1 MRVHYDSDIHLEFMK
16 KIPKIQVMADV
27 LCLAGDI
34 GYPFSG
40 IYKDFLIKMSTSFK
54 KVFLIAGNHE
64 YYNKDRDMHTIEQL
78 QEKITSV
85 IAENNLKNVSF
96 LNRSTEEYEG
106 VTFVGA
112 TLWSDISHL
121 NTHDTELM
129 NDFFRIQKM
138 DFQRYYDLHR
148 EDYKFLSGVVQP
160 AALEKKDKK
169 MVIMTHHM
177 PSFDFIADKY
187 KLDLRYKRLNAF
199 FATDCSALFQP
210 PVTAWIYGHTH
221 TPGLHI
227 KDGITFACNPKGY
240 PSESQTMAFHVL
252 EVKL

>member
-1 MRVHYDSDIHLEFMK
+1 MLRIQYASDIHLECLK

-64 YYNKDRDMHTIEQL
+64 YYNKDREVHTIEQI
-78 QEKITSV
+78 QEKIKSV

-96 LNRSTEEYEG
+96 LNRTTEDYNG

-112 TLWSDISHL
+112 TLWSDITHL
-121 NTHDTELM
+121 NMPDTRMM
-129 NDFFRIQKM
+129 NDFNCIQKM
-138 DFQRYYDLHR
+138 DFQRYHKLHR
-148 EDYKFLSGVVQP
+148 EDYKFLSGAVQP
-160 AALEKKDKK
+160 ALNKDKK

-177 PSFDFIADKY
+177 PSFDFIDDKY
-187 KLDLRYKRLNAF
+187 TLDIRYKPLNAF
-199 FATDCSALFQP
+199 FATDCSDLFQP
-210 PVTAWIYGHTH
+210 PVKAWIYGHTH

-240 PSESQTMAFHVL
+240 PIESQTMFFPVL
-252 EVKL
+252 EV